1 MLFSNKSLGMEIFRN
16 GLSLVVAGGSS
27 SVPFIDNY
35 VTVRFPVDVLKTSLK
50 ETNII
55 DASLLKSSISE
66 SYLKLCTKI
75 KTVSLSIP
83 DTSGKVLLVDID
95 TPLKSKEE
103 GVDHVRWKLK
113 KNFPIDLND
122 VHLDYQV
129 LRQDDSGS
137 TYLLVGIVSKNI
149 VQEYENLLLEI
160 GLEPSKIDFTSFN
173 LYRLFSSRLDIQE
186 HLAFVSLYRDA
197 VSVLIFQD
205 GVLDFSRNKF
215 ISSAATEPGR
225 LYREINSS
233 FLVYS
238 DTKGGWKPKNVF
250 YFAANEEREM
260 LKNVIGELIGSEPYP
275 VDTDSFINS
284 SRQQA
289 DHAAFADI
297 MSALGAATRNLK

>member
-16 GLSLVVAGGSS
+16 GLSLVVAGGSCS
-27 SVPFIDNY
+27 APFVDNFIID
-35 VTVRFPVDVLKTSLK
+35 RLPVDVLKTSLK

-55 DASLLKSSISE
+55 DSSRLKSSISE
-66 SYLKLCTKI
+66 SYSKLCTKI

-95 TPLKSKEE
+95 TPFKNKEE

-113 KNFPIDLND
+113 KSFPIDLND

-129 LRQDDSGS
+129 LRQDASGS
-137 TYLLVGIVSKNI
+137 TYLLVGIVLKSI

-186 HLAFVSLYRDA
+186 HLAFVSFYRDA
-197 VSVLIFQD
+197 LSVLIFQD
-205 GVLDFSRNKF
+205 GILDFSRNKL
-215 ISSAATEPGR
+215 ISTAASEPGR

-233 FLVYS
+233 FLVY
-238 DTKGGWKPKNVF
+238 
-250 YFAANEEREM
+250 
-260 LKNVIGELIGSEPYP
+260 
-275 VDTDSFINS
+275 
-284 SRQQA
+284 
-289 DHAAFADI
+289 
-297 MSALGAATRNLK
+297 